1 MLLSYLNASAQANWH
16 WLQKL
21 NSSGTNVRANSITT
35 DKSGNSFIT
44 GQFSGTVS
52 FGRTT
57 LTSRGDNDLF
67 LVKYNPGG
75 KVMWASQIGRGPN
88 PQPYRNYSASG
99 ADVSVDAAGN
109 VYVAGNFVR
118 EVSYGNVIVPG
129 ISELNTTAML
139 AKFDRKGQVQWI
151 QAFGIPVYSCEAN
164 AIATDAAGNSYI
176 TGRSDY
182 GGIKF
187 GNQTVGDSRRVM
199 YVVRY
204 TTSGAVSWAKVSSN
218 FTTYGASGTDIT
230 LDGRG
235 NCIVGGFFNYDM
247 ELGGKSLT
255 TEGTSLFSDA
265 FLASLSTASG
275 DVHWLKQG
283 GGTARIAE
291 LGADRQGNIYVA
303 GTYSGSTS
311 FGGQPLNSAGGSD
324 AFLARY
330 SRAGNAQWITSV
342 GTSANESATGLT
354 TDEQGYSTLI
364 GWRTPSDPKVSS
376 FIQSFQPDGD
386 VYYAENLASS
396 GDTKAKSIAQDQSGK
411 LYLLGE
417 LSGKGSFGRVG
428 FNVGSSPINFVA
440 RLHILAP
447 RSGNNGGANAIVEV
461 FPNPTSQR
469 LVAELTWNK
478 AGMLLAGQA
487 TLHNAMGAAVA
498 TQPLLAATSSQVRAL
513 FDCSKLPK
521 GLYVLRI
528 RTNDGTIYTK
538 GVEVR

>member
-21 NSSGTNVRANSITT
+21 NSAGTNVRANSIAT

-99 ADVSVDAAGN
+99 ADVAVDAAGN
-109 VYVAGNFVR
+109 VYVAGNFER

-129 ISELNTTAML
+129 ISEHNTTAML

-151 QAFGIPVYSCEAN
+151 QAFGITDYSCIAT

-176 TGRSDY
+176 TGLSAY
-182 GGIKF
+182 GGIRF
-187 GNQTVGDSRRVM
+187 GDIVVGHSRRVM

-204 TTSGAVSWAKVSSN
+204 TTTGAVAWAKVSSN
-218 FTTYGASGTDIT
+218 RNSYGASGTDIT

-235 NCIVGGFFNYDM
+235 NCIVGGHFSAEM
-247 ELGGKSLT
+247 ELGGHYLT
-255 TEGTSLFSDA
+255 TSGGDE
-265 FLASLSTASG
+265 FLASLKTATG
-275 DVHWLKQG
+275 DVSWLKRS
-283 GGTARIAE
+283 GGTALLNA

-311 FGGQPLNSAGGSD
+311 FGGQPLNSAGGTD

-330 SRAGNAQWITSV
+330 SRAGDVQWTTSV
-342 GTSANESATGLT
+342 GTSSNESATGLT

-364 GWRTPSDPKVSS
+364 GWRTSTDPQVSS

-386 VYYAENLASS
+386 VYYAENLDSS

-521 GLYVLRI
+521 GLYVLRM
-528 RTNDGTIYTK
+528 RTTDGTIYTK